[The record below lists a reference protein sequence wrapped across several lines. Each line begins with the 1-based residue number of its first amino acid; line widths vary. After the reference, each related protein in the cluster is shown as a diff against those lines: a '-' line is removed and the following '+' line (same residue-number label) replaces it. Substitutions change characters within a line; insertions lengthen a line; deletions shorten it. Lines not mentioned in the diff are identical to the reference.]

1 VRAQAGAGL
10 RPIPQATVDRIRAQ
24 TSVVTCGAGMDR
36 PVWPGLLRRLD
47 RQLPGYA
54 D

>member
-1 VRAQAGAGL
+1 VRAQAGGTLVPVDEDVLAGN
-10 RPIPQATVDRIRAQ
+10 REAAQA
-24 TSVVTCGAGMDR
+24 VTRGQFGGLA
-36 PVWPGLLRRLD
+36 WPGLLRRLD